1 MHFGCV
7 KINLEISQFLE
18 KPDCKLSTYITR
30 MTRLNLRAIFP
41 VCVLVLVAITSNES
55 CPGSAE
61 NFEHILQTRQLPG
74 KFQSNDEGFIL
85 SRQPVHSMMECLD
98 ICLRT
103 VMCGSFGVVKRPERL
118 GCRIYKHIPHH
129 QLLKLIHPKA
139 GWMHFNASSYELQK
153 ILWQANV
160 GCR

>member
-30 MTRLNLRAIFP
+30 MTRLNLRTIFP
-41 VCVLVLVAITSNES
+41 SCVLVLVAITSNES

-153 ILWQANV
+153 VSFMYLT
-160 GCR
+160 C

>member
-18 KPDCKLSTYITR
+18 KTDCKLSTYITR
-30 MTRLNLRAIFP
+30 MTRLNLRTILP
-41 VCVLVLVAITSNES
+41 SCVLVLVAITSNES

-98 ICLRT
+98 TCLRT
-103 VMCGSFGVVKRPERL
+103 VMCGSFGVVKRPERW

-153 ILWQANV
+153 VSFMYLT
-160 GCR
+160 C